1 MMTRK
6 EMMTA
11 RETLTS
17 CHQSSHINMTG
28 AAATVADLVQ
38 RIGYDAAREIVALC
52 VISKGEWD
60 ARISEKSRVWAFEL
74 TGTTYGTLS
83 AMYFYYPDAVHP
95 AHMEQIARAMME
107 YQPEP
112 EEPAEAAQ
120 EAAGTEYTEKR
131 TMDAGTLRSIC
142 IQNDWYTRGTCA
154 QYNGLF
160 DRLHDQRGD
169 LVNLTTAKLAEIAQ
183 DIAEHSEL
191 PEDYDL
197 PCIMFELARRC
208 TVTFDQK

>member
-6 EMMTA
+6 EMMTT
-11 RETLTS
+11 RETLINCHNTS
-17 CHQSSHINMTG
+17 RDNRTG
-28 AAATVADLVQ
+28 GAATVADLVQ

-52 VISKGEWD
+52 VIAKGEWD
-60 ARISEKSRVWAFEL
+60 GRISEKARAWAFEL
-74 TGTTYGTLS
+74 TSTTQGTLF
-83 AMYFYYPDAVHP
+83 AMYFYYPDAIHP
-95 AHMEQIARAMME
+95 AHMEEIARAMMK

-112 EEPAEAAQ
+112 EQAEEPAQ
-120 EAAGTEYTEKR
+120 EPATVEYTEKR
-131 TMDAGTLRSIC
+131 TMDAGTLRNIC

-169 LVNLTTAKLAEIAQ
+169 MVNLTTAKLAEIAQ

-191 PEDYDL
+191 PEDYDI

-208 TVTFDQK
+208 VVSFEQK